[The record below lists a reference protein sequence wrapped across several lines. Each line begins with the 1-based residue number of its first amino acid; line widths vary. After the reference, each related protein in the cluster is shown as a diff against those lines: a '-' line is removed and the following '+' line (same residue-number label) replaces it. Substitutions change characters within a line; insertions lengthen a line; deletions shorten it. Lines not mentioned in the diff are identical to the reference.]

1 MTPEPRPPRAAG
13 VPDGLLALALS
24 RPAEALAAAL
34 RVLDTHPAP
43 ATASIA
49 HQAAGIVLRDFGDID
64 AAVTHLRSAAR
75 LGRRAGD
82 PDREAD
88 ARASLGVALVMIGQP
103 RRGLT
108 MLDSVVRQC
117 GPGVAAARHLVR
129 RAHVRWLLGRNDEAL
144 DDARQAVDHLR
155 GTDEAIW
162 LARAYNHCAMAHLAM
177 GDVERADRNYARC
190 EVLYA
195 RTGQQLEL
203 ATVRQER
210 GAAAFARGDLP
221 TALTYFDDARRR
233 VDELGVF
240 EPELVVNKCAALLA
254 AGLAQE
260 ALTEA
265 DAAVARIES
274 LSGSATRRA
283 ELLHTAAVAA
293 YETGA
298 VDVAERRCLDAL
310 TLFRRQQR
318 RLWAART
325 ELVLVQCRS
334 TRDDRSAAL
343 IGRARHLVSE
353 FDQLSP
359 ERAVEAH
366 LIAGRLALARNH
378 PEEAR
383 RQLIAA
389 ARDRNRVSRTTA
401 AAWLAQAMLCELDG
415 RWRAMLRACD
425 RGLRSLEVPLSTAG
439 STELRV
445 LATAQRAALV
455 QLAMRCAVR
464 RADPELLLGWGDRG
478 RATVLSAPPAARA
491 PRDPQLETD
500 LVALR
505 GLAHRLDVG
514 DHAEHAV
521 AVLRRERRRL
531 EIAVRERVLRTPGT
545 AVAESPLLR
554 VGELREHLGDSDL
567 IQLVDVDGTLHA
579 VVAGRGT
586 LDSRVVGPTSAAEFS
601 VAHTLFALRRQ
612 LARTNPRGGVD
623 LDLIGAR
630 LQVDLLGAAADL
642 LRDGPAV
649 IVPTSRLHAVP
660 WNLLPALRDR
670 PTTVV
675 PSAGTWLR
683 ARRADPPPD
692 ARVVLIGGPQLSTGA
707 EEVRRLAK
715 QYPEALVLT
724 DGEATVDRVLEALDG
739 AWLAHLTAHGTFR
752 ADSPFF
758 SALQLDDGPLTV
770 YDFER
775 LRRAPHRVVL
785 SSCNSAVGAPSGAD
799 ELIGLVS
806 ALFALGSVGVVA
818 SVVPVDDPA
827 TVPLMLALH
836 EQLRAG
842 VSLAEAM
849 QVARRSVQGDP
860 KGRAAADSFLA
871 LGV

>member
-1 MTPEPRPPRAAG
+1 MG
-13 VPDGLLALALS
+13 VPDDLLALALS

-34 RVLDTHPAP
+34 RVLDAHPAP
-43 ATASIA
+43 AAASIA

-75 LGRRAGD
+75 LGRLAGD
-82 PDREAD
+82 PERAAD

-117 GPGVAAARHLVR
+117 GPGVPAARHLVR
-129 RAHVRWLLGRNDEAL
+129 RSHVLWLLGRNDEAL

-155 GTDEAIW
+155 GTEEAIW

-298 VDVAERRCLDAL
+298 VDVAERRCLAAL

-334 TRDDRSAAL
+334 TRDERSAAL
-343 IGRARHLVSE
+343 IRRARHLVSE
-353 FDQLSP
+353 FDELSP

-366 LIAGRLALARNH
+366 LIAGRLALAGNR

-383 RQLIAA
+383 RQLTAA
-389 ARDRNRVSRTTA
+389 ARDRNRVSRTSA
-401 AAWLAQAMLCELDG
+401 AAWLAQAVLCELDG

-425 RGLRSLEVPLSTAG
+425 RGLRSLEVPLNTAG

-455 QLAMRCAVR
+455 QLAMRCAAR
-464 RADPELLLGWGDRG
+464 RDDPELLLGWGDRG
-478 RATVLSAPPAARA
+478 RATVLSVPPVRA

-514 DHAEHAV
+514 DHAEQAV

-531 EIAVRERVLRTPGT
+531 EVAVRERVLRTPGT
-545 AVAESPLLR
+545 AVTESPLLR
-554 VGELREHLGDSDL
+554 VAELREHLGDNHL

-579 VVAGRGT
+579 VVAGRET
-586 LDSRVVGPTSAAEFS
+586 LDSCVVGPTSAAEFS
-601 VAHTLFALRRQ
+601 VAHALFALRRR
-612 LARTNPRGGVD
+612 LARATPRGGVD

-630 LQVDLLGAAADL
+630 LQQDLLGGAAEL

-683 ARRADPPPD
+683 ARRTDPPPD

-775 LRRAPHRVVL
+775 LGRAPHRVVL

-842 VSLAEAM
+842 GSLAEAM
-849 QVARRSVQGDP
+849 QVARRSVRADP